1 MGELEALEQRLSAA
15 MERIGTGLSQ
25 MGMPATN
32 AVSDS
37 EVADL
42 QSALDEERQAN
53 EDLRERLKAV
63 RDRSGATIVQL
74 EQKVAR
80 LQDQL
85 TANERAAQELVTSN
99 ARLMQISQ
107 ALREQ
112 ISDGVVQADT
122 VADTLQAELATLQ
135 AARTAEAAELS
146 ALLTELKPMVGEG

>member
-80 LQDQL
+80 LQDEL